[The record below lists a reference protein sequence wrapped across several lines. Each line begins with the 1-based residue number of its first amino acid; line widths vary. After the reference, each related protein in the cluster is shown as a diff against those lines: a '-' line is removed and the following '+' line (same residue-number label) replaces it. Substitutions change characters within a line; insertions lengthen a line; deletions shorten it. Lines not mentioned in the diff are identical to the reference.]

1 MLTKQ
6 KLTIIIQQDAT
17 EYSLFKSVKCSTCFG
32 WYFTHH
38 QQLITLYLQYLAL
51 IRLVLLPA
59 TCRELGWAGSPAKFT
74 TGSNTDLINAR
85 YCRYSVMSS
94 WWWVKYRR
102 KNVEQLTGLNK
113 LYSVP
118 SCWIIIAILYD
129 ARSTER
135 KKKWNGCWQKR
146 SSSVWGSIPTCI

>member
-74 TGSNTDLINAR
+74 TVSNTDLINAR

-94 WWWVKYRR
+94 
-102 KNVEQLTGLNK
+102 
-113 LYSVP
+113 
-118 SCWIIIAILYD
+118 
-129 ARSTER
+129 
-135 KKKWNGCWQKR
+135 
-146 SSSVWGSIPTCI
+146 